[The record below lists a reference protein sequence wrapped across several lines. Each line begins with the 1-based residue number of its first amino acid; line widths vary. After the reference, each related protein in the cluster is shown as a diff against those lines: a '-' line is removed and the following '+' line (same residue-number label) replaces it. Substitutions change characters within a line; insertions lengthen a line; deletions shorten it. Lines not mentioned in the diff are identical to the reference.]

1 MVYNNN
7 GRETRM
13 KIELKPDLMNSK
25 IDRVTATSKLKLLD
39 QNQKIYI
46 MSSYF
51 ESNVM
56 KSTETGVLCVCLI

>member
-56 KSTETGVLCVCLI
+56 KSTESGVLCACLI